1 MKTVAGNQ
9 TQQQSEVYNKPIHL
23 SSEGEYPVN
32 KQTTVSCVHGSYVDF
47 SDFSKSSINFHDI
60 ALRLCAIYRYN
71 GGTKTP
77 FSVGSHSLAIQSH
90 LHNRGASTR
99 VQLLALLHDAA
110 EAFMGD
116 MVTPLKGLFPA
127 FAKLEEELFDIICT
141 QLGITEKFT
150 EEEWVQVKLID
161 EAIRPIEWV
170 VLNDFVLYDEVGVWK
185 QSMFPI
191 SDTMRTLALTN
202 QIMTWS
208 KKDVAQTR
216 WAFSLRLDSLLQELT
231 GNPLRETQDGTEEA

>member
-47 SDFSKSSINFHDI
+47 SDFSKVSINFHDI
-60 ALRLCAIYRYN
+60 ALRLCAINRYN
-71 GGTKTP
+71 GGTKIP

-90 LHNRGASTR
+90 LRNRGASKR

-150 EEEWVQVKLID
+150 EEEWIQVKLID

-170 VLNDFVLYDEVGVWK
+170 VLNDFVLYDKVGVWG

-202 QIMTWS
+202 QIATWS

-216 WAFSLRLDSLLQELT
+216 WAFSLRLDSLLQEVT
-231 GNPLRETQDGTEEA
+231 GNPSQETPDGTEEA

>member
-47 SDFSKSSINFHDI
+47 SDFSKVRINTQDI
-60 ALRLCAIYRYN
+60 TLRLCAINRYN
-71 GGTKTP
+71 GGTKIP
-77 FSVGSHSLAIQSH
+77 FSVGAHSLAIQNY
-90 LHNRGASTR
+90 LRKRGASPR

-116 MVTPLKGLFPA
+116 MITPLKGLFPA

-150 EEEWVQVKLID
+150 DEEWMQVKLID

-170 VLNDFVLYDEVGVWK
+170 VLNDFTLHDKVGVWG

-191 SDTMRTLALTN
+191 SDTMRTLALTD
-202 QIMTWS
+202 QILSWS
-208 KKDVAQTR
+208 KKDVSQ
-216 WAFSLRLDSLLQELT
+216 LRLAFVLHLRSLLLEVT
-231 GNPLRETQDGTEEA
+231 GNLPQETSDGTEEA